1 MAVKYFVYLTVLTL
15 LFSSATAQEREAFT
29 MADTLRGSNGEARAW
44 WDVLRYDLKVEVDI
58 PNKSIK
64 GSNQLHFKVVKGGS
78 PGLMQIDLQ
87 MPMQLDRVEYAQMK
101 YGALPFR
108 REGNVVW
115 INFNERELKEG
126 SEHTLILHF
135 SGTPREAVRAPWDGG
150 WVWAKDSLKRDWIT
164 VACQGLGAS
173 VWYPCKDYQADEP
186 DQGASLSITVPDS
199 LVAVGN
205 GRLVKKTPASNGH
218 TTWKWEV
225 KSPIN
230 NYNIIPY
237 IGHYVN
243 WEEKIKGA
251 KGTLDGSYWVLDY
264 NLERSKAHFGRD
276 VQRMIT
282 CFENWFGP
290 YPFYEDSYKM
300 IETPHLGMEHQSA
313 VAYGNRYRDG
323 YLGSDLSGSGWGTKW
338 DYIIIHET
346 GHEWFA
352 NNITTADIAD
362 MWVHEGFTTY
372 SEVLFV
378 ECEYGKKAADE
389 YCQGLRNNIE
399 NDAPIIGPYGV
410 NTEGSGDMYFK
421 GANLLHT
428 IRQVINN
435 DTKFR
440 EILKGLNKEFYHK
453 ITSSREVEAY
463 FAKHSGKKLDKI
475 FDQYL
480 RQSQVPVLEYEL
492 IPAGAGAYTLKYR
505 WAETIEGFDMPLKIV
520 VNNKEQ
526 WIKPGTSFK
535 NLKLTGKMP
544 NELSINP
551 NFYISTKKL

>member
-1 MAVKYFVYLTVLTL
+1 MAVKYFIYLTVWTL
-15 LFSSATAQEREAFT
+15 FLSFASAQEAGSFKR
-29 MADTLRGSNGEARAW
+29 ADTLRGSNGEARAW
-44 WDVLRYDLKVEVDI
+44 WDVLRYDLKVAVDI

-64 GSNQLHFKVVKGGS
+64 GSNQLHFKVIKGGQ

-87 MPMQLDRVEYAQMK
+87 MPMQLDRIEYAQMK
-101 YGALPFR
+101 YGALPFS

-126 SEHTLILHF
+126 TEHTLILHF

-173 VWYPCKDYQADEP
+173 VWYPCKDFQADEP

-205 GRLVKKTPASNGH
+205 GRLVKKTPGANGN

-243 WEEKIKGA
+243 WEEKIKGTRGA
-251 KGTLDGSYWVLDY
+251 LDASYWVLDY

-276 VQRMIT
+276 VQRMMT
-282 CFENWFGP
+282 CFEDWFGP

-313 VAYGNRYRDG
+313 VAYGNQYRDG
-323 YLGSDLSGSGWGTKW
+323 YLGSDLSGSGWGTQW

-352 NNITTADIAD
+352 NNVTTRDIAD

-378 ECEYGKKAADE
+378 ECQYGKKAADE
-389 YCQGLRNNIE
+389 YCRGLRNNIG

-410 NTEGSGDMYFK
+410 NQEGSGDMYFK

-435 DTKFR
+435 DARFK
-440 EILKGLNKEFYHK
+440 EILRGLNKEFYHK
-453 ITSSREVEAY
+453 LTSSREVEAY
-463 FAKHSGKKLDKI
+463 MAKQSGKKLNRI

-480 RQSQVPVLEYEL
+480 RRSNIPVLEYEL
-492 IPAGAGAYTLKYR
+492 IPAGAAAYTLKYR
-505 WAETIEGFDMPLKIV
+505 WAETVEGFDMPLKIV

-526 WIKPGTSFK
+526 WIQPGTGFK
-535 NLKLTGKMP
+535 TLKLTGKMP
-544 NELSINP
+544 GELKVDP

>member
-1 MAVKYFVYLTVLTL
+1 MKYFVYLTVLTL

-44 WDVLRYDLKVEVDI
+44 WDVLRYDLKVAVDI

-64 GSNQLHFKVVKGGS
+64 GSNQLHFKVVKGGR

-115 INFNERELKEG
+115 INFNEREMKEG
-126 SEHTLILHF
+126 TEHTLILHF
-135 SGTPREAVRAPWDGG
+135 SGTPREAIRAPWDGG

-205 GRLVKKTPASNGH
+205 GRLVKKTPAANGH

-276 VQRMIT
+276 VQRMMT

-463 FAKHSGKKLDKI
+463 FAKQSGKKLDKI

-505 WAETIEGFDMPLKIV
+505 WAETIEGFEMPLKIV

-526 WIKPGTSFK
+526 WIQPGTSFK

-544 NELSINP
+544 NELSINR

>member
-1 MAVKYFVYLTVLTL
+1 
-15 LFSSATAQEREAFT
+15 
-29 MADTLRGSNGEARAW
+29 
-44 WDVLRYDLKVEVDI
+44 
-58 PNKSIK
+58 
-64 GSNQLHFKVVKGGS
+64 
-78 PGLMQIDLQ
+78 
-87 MPMQLDRVEYAQMK
+87 
-101 YGALPFR
+101 
-108 REGNVVW
+108 
-115 INFNERELKEG
+115 
-126 SEHTLILHF
+126 
-135 SGTPREAVRAPWDGG
+135 
-150 WVWAKDSLKRDWIT
+150 
-164 VACQGLGAS
+164 
-173 VWYPCKDYQADEP
+173 
-186 DQGASLSITVPDS
+186 
-199 LVAVGN
+199 
-205 GRLVKKTPASNGH
+205 
-218 TTWKWEV
+218 
-225 KSPIN
+225 
-230 NYNIIPY
+230 
-237 IGHYVN
+237 VN

-276 VQRMIT
+276 VQRMMT
-282 CFENWFGP
+282 CFESWFGP

-313 VAYGNRYRDG
+313 VAYGNQYRDG

-463 FAKHSGKKLDKI
+463 FAKQSGKKLDKI

-520 VNNKEQ
+520 VKNKEQ

-535 NLKLTGKMP
+535 SLKLSGKMP